1 MTGQLVTRF
10 GDHHFK
16 VFFSQSTKYGLQKK
30 INLFCNP
37 LYQPLCLLILETG
50 SIQYLGWPI
59 HFITS
64 SQNVTRAG
72 VRLLIHEK
80 SKLET
85 ELSQFCHYN
94 MHWNLFFI
102 HGQIEVKFR
111 LRHNFTLGRTLKW
124 PNAFYKLSLKKKKKN
139 MLKKIN
145 RWKLF
150 CN

>member
-1 MTGQLVTRF
+1 MAGQLVTRF

-16 VFFSQSTKYGLQKK
+16 VFFSQSTKNGLQ
-30 INLFCNP
+30 INLFCIP

-50 SIQYLGWPI
+50 SIQYLYI
-59 HFITS
+59 ITS
-64 SQNVTRAG
+64 SQNVTTAG
-72 VRLLIHEK
+72 VRLLIHKK

-94 MHWNLFFI
+94 IHWNLFFI